1 MKTISLRFGTLIIFL
16 LAGIAPSTVW
26 SDSLNDFDDH
36 WLAAACEQVPFRG
49 RLIGNVSDR
58 EFGVAIGPS
67 PRRTL
72 TLYCNVDADLYHNQ
86 IQLIAED
93 DSPNVQVTATL
104 FQQDVFTPGAPPTAI
119 VSVSTEDLPGLQVAK
134 LFFDPA
140 LEPNEFIYMYFVK
153 IEVVRANNDPVWVYS
168 VSLQD
173 VL

>member
-1 MKTISLRFGTLIIFL
+1 MPTG
-16 LAGIAPSTVW
+16 AGS
-26 SDSLNDFDDH
+26 
-36 WLAAACEQVPFRG
+36 G
-49 RLIGNVSDR
+49 RLVGNVTDR
-58 EFGVAIGPS
+58 DFGVAIGPS

-72 TLYCNVDADLYHNQ
+72 ILYCNVEADIYHNQ

-104 FQQDVFTPGAPPTAI
+104 FQQEMLTPGTPPTAI
-119 VSVSTEDLPGLQVAK
+119 VSVSTVDQPGVQVTS

-140 LEPNEFIYMYFVK
+140 LEPNELFYMYFVK
-153 IEVVRANNDPVWVYS
+153 IEVVRSNSDPVWVYS